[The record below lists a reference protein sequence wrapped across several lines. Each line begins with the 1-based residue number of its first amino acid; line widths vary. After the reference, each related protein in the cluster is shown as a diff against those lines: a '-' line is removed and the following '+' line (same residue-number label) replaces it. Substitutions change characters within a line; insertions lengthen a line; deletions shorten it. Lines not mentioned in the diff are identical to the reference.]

1 MVPAG
6 GSRDAGST
14 EKAALEPFLEL
25 IDLASD
31 ADLSASGALARGTA
45 LIATAIGADAAV
57 ARLERPGSD
66 TSRVA
71 SRWGRRVEDEGPFD
85 LTVPIRAGGLGLGE
99 LAFRFAS
106 EPLPGAAARAQAG
119 AGVLGMLLRNAQ
131 LATGLADRARELER
145 QTRRLAVLNQ
155 ISRTITPGA
164 TEQELAAALA
174 ERIAEAFGARGVAV
188 IAAPGEELA
197 RYGRLP
203 EQIGG
208 EAGEAIRSRGVVSA
222 PLWPG
227 APPGAAGRLVLD
239 VGDGRVDATEREWLG
254 AIAAQAGALIANA
267 RLFSALR
274 QERDERREIGRV
286 LGNAQD
292 DERRRL
298 AEDLHYGPV
307 QELVCLG
314 LSLDALTAHLSS
326 SGRAEAAERSG
337 ESAAAAREVITALRG
352 AIFDLHPIG
361 VEELGTRGA
370 ARALTSRL
378 ASAGV
383 TATIDL
389 DGLDALTGGPR
400 TAAFRVLQEAV
411 ANVIRHSRATR
422 AEIVAAAL
430 PGGGAELRIE
440 DDGQGFLPGAAT
452 ERAASGH
459 VGLTVMRE
467 RVDRLGGTLEIG
479 SDPGAGTRIRVT
491 FPGE

>member
-1 MVPAG
+1 MVPAT
-6 GSRDAGST
+6 GSREAGST
-14 EKAALEPFLEL
+14 EHSALEPFLEL

-31 ADLSASGALARGTA
+31 EDLSASGALARGTA
-45 LIATAIGADAAV
+45 LIAVAIGAEAAV

-66 TSRVA
+66 SSRVA
-71 SRWGRRVEDEGPFD
+71 SRWGRRADDDGPFD
-85 LTVPIRAGGLGLGE
+85 LTVPIRAAGVRLGE
-99 LAFRFAS
+99 LAFRLAGP
-106 EPLPGAAARAQAG
+106 PLPGAEARAQAG

-174 ERIAEAFGARGVAV
+174 ERIAGAFGARGVAV
-188 IAAPGEELA
+188 VAGEELA

-203 EQIGG
+203 ELRGA
-208 EAGEAIRSRGVVSA
+208 EAAEAIRSRGVVSA

-227 APPGAAGRLVLD
+227 AAPAAAGRLVLD
-239 VGDGRVDATEREWLG
+239 VADGRVDGTEREWLG

-267 RLFSALR
+267 RLVAALR

-292 DERRRL
+292 QERRRL
-298 AEDLHYGPV
+298 AEDLHDGPV
-307 QELVCLG
+307 QELVGLG
-314 LSLDALTAHLSS
+314 LSLDALTADLSAT
-326 SGRAEAAERSG
+326 GRAEAAERSA

-361 VEELGTRGA
+361 VEELGTGGA

-378 ASAGV
+378 ANAGV
-383 TATIDL
+383 AATIDL
-389 DGLDALTGGPR
+389 DGLDLLTGVQR

-411 ANVIRHSRATR
+411 LNVIRHSRATTAR
-422 AEIVAAAL
+422 IVAAPL
-430 PGGGAELRIE
+430 TDGGVELRIE
-440 DDGQGFLPGAAT
+440 DDGRGFLPGEAA
-452 ERAASGH
+452 ERVEAGH

-479 SDPGAGTRIRVT
+479 TDPGAGTRIRVT
-491 FPGE
+491 FPGD